1 MKHSARHP
9 GVQNTVIAAVDAQ
22 FQGRIDLKSVLD
34 PVLPPGAAQ
43 VFVSPLQVA
52 GDSLVNTVTTRFV
65 QSDAF
70 TTLWQ
75 TVNRVAHTQ
84 INYLLTGQ
92 RPQEAPRCRWPATVM

>member
-1 MKHSARHP
+1 VASNP

-34 PVLPPGAAQ
+34 PVLPPRAAQ
-43 VFVSPLQVA
+43 VLVPPLQGAADV
-52 GDSLVNTVTTRFV
+52 VNTVTTKFV

-70 TTLWQ
+70 QTVWQ

-84 INYLLTGQ
+84 SLSAHRGQ
-92 RPQEAPRCRWPATVM
+92 TEERRGAGGQQR